1 MNVVKSLT
9 PLISILVIVVVL
21 LAGISAAMQAGR
33 AGWIVPAPDTAAD
46 GFIEA
51 LAAHRYEGALEALSQ
66 EQQQDLDWKELQ
78 SMVQKIEDS
87 HLRGIEE
94 SQTIGFEEQGSTAVA
109 ELEVKFKNLDEER
122 LLIPLIREQGEWKVD
137 SIEPLLAISVNP

>member
-1 MNVVKSLT
+1 MNAWRSTSPIFGV
-9 PLISILVIVVVL
+9 ILVL
-21 LAGISAAMQAGR
+21 GLFLAGIWVAMQAGR
-33 AGWIVPAPDTAAD
+33 AGWIVPAPDTTAD

-51 LAAHRYEGALEALSQ
+51 LAAHRYEGALDVLSQ

-78 SMVQKIEDS
+78 SLVQKIEDS

-94 SQTIGFEEQGSTAVA
+94 SQELEFEVQGDTAVA

-137 SIEPLLAISVNP
+137 SIEPLLSISVNP